1 LRSLSRR
8 ADSVVVIT
16 RRSGCTTEEGGV
28 SLVAMVSTEF
38 IDLGRL
44 SF

>member
-1 LRSLSRR
+1 LSRR
-8 ADSVVVIT
+8 ADSVVVIN
-16 RRSGCTTEEGGV
+16 RRSGCATEDDGV